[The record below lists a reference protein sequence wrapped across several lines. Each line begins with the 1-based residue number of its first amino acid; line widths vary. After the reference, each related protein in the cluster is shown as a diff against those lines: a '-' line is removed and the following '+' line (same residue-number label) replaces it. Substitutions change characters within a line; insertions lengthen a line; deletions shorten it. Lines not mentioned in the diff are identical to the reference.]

1 MSANDRQ
8 VNGTHYKN
16 AGIPDHW
23 DIVEALG
30 WDYLTGC
37 ATKYLWR
44 LGKKDATT
52 LGKLSDLAKAQHYLD
67 KKRELLEAE
76 LNADLDVILKD
87 DGSEPGRGYVKQD

>member
-1 MSANDRQ
+1 MSANDKQ
-8 VNGTHYKN
+8 VGGTHYRSE
-16 AGIPDHW
+16 GIPAHW
-23 DIVEALG
+23 DIAYALG
-30 WDYLTGC
+30 WDYFVAA

-44 LGKKDATT
+44 LGKKHPEK
-52 LGKLSDLAKAQHYLD
+52 LGQLEDLAKAIHYLE